1 MRRRRITRGV
11 RRRIRRARNRARRRR
26 IRTYK
31 VSRGGI
37 RL

>member
-1 MRRRRITRGV
+1 MRK
-11 RRRIRRARNRARRRR
+11 RRIRRTRGMSRRMRRARRR

>member
-1 MRRRRITRGV
+1 MAYYRKFKRRGFRSRGKHY
-11 RRRIRRARNRARRRR
+11 
-26 IRTYK
+26 RTYK

>member
-1 MRRRRITRGV
+1 MRRRRI
-11 RRRIRRARNRARRRR
+11 RRRSNGRKRMRKIRRYR
-26 IRTYK
+26 

>member
-1 MRRRRITRGV
+1 MRRRRFTRGV
-11 RRRIRRARNRARRRR
+11 RRRIRRARNRSRRRR

>member
-1 MRRRRITRGV
+1 MRRRRN
-11 RRRIRRARNRARRRR
+11 RRRNRRRGTR
-26 IRTYK
+26 SLRSYK